1 MGSLLLILFLVVPRG
16 SSLVRH
22 DEVGA
27 PFTAPGADLGG
38 RAHGMRCPRGG
49 RPLWMTS
56 RCRADGRDGHGP
68 LPEQDDGGSWGRE
81 DASEEHETHGEVL
94 QAGDGGDGDGGWYG
108 QFGHDGRG
116 NAHPP
121 PCHAHAGEGSHGS
134 ISPRRERGRQCW
146 RDHWQGCGEDDCE
159 ERAHEHG
166 GRGPAQLSG
175 KDRGPRHRRWGLCA
189 IHEREPRQQTNIS
202 LRLPAPARRE
212 RVGVQALRVCLDER
226 QDPEREVRGH
236 DRFHPRPRAQSHLPQ
251 HPRGGRHRAVPG
263 RRDARSEP
271 RGHAQ
276 AARKAHGVGSQRQGS
291 ARGAARAHPG
301 DLGFGGAQRP
311 RRVPQKVLEHVDS

>member
-175 KDRGPRHRRWGLCA
+175 KDRGPRHRRWGLWYVPRESKRSPPRRPPASCA
-189 IHEREPRQQTNIS
+189 VEDPNRTRPGASMRA
-202 LRLPAPARRE
+202 RLAPDGLART
-212 RVGVQALRVCLDER
+212 QCN
-226 QDPEREVRGH
+226 
-236 DRFHPRPRAQSHLPQ
+236 PRARTSTANEHITPTAGA
-251 HPRGGRHRAVPG
+251 RTARA
-263 RRDARSEP
+263 S
-271 RGHAQ
+271 
-276 AARKAHGVGSQRQGS
+276 
-291 ARGAARAHPG
+291 RGASPPCLSR
-301 DLGFGGAQRP
+301 
-311 RRVPQKVLEHVDS
+311 